1 MATRSDTITAGN
13 LKTDDEHRTDICNVG
28 RWLHQRGYVAATDG
42 NISVRLDNKRI
53 LTTPTAVSKGMLEPD
68 DLVIVDYQGK
78 KISGRKPASSEIAMH
93 LLIYHRRPDVH
104 AICHAHPPV
113 ATGYAA
119 ANLPLSKALISEVV
133 LALGC
138 IPVAQYGTPGTPE
151 LTRALEP
158 LVPKY
163 DAILMA
169 NHGVVTLGEDLRM
182 AFFRM
187 ETVEHFGRVSL
198 VTELLGRQVLL
209 SSADVEKLLEARR
222 RYGIET
228 AAPVSE
234 ECPVTAE
241 ARGGGPEATRRE
253 EPTSPG
259 GHEKSFRESGT
270 ARSEAH
276 LREQASACGC
286 GFPTEISGRGIPAEA
301 MAEGA
306 KLSITPQ
313 ELERLIDEAMRELHR
328 R

>member
-1 MATRSDTITAGN
+1 MALGSDTITPGS
-13 LKTDDEHRTDICNVG
+13 LKTDDEHRADICRVG

-42 NISVRLDNKRI
+42 NISVRLDSKRI
-53 LTTPTAVSKGMLEPD
+53 LTTPTAVSKGMMEPD
-68 DLVIVDYQGK
+68 DLVMVDYQGK

-93 LLIYHRRPDVH
+93 LLVYHRRPEVH

-182 AFFRM
+182 AYFRM
-187 ETVEHFGRVSL
+187 ETVEHFARVSL

-228 AAPVSE
+228 AAPISE

-241 ARGGGPEATRRE
+241 AVPEVTRRV
-253 EPTSPG
+253 EPAGRPAGSYG
-259 GHEKSFRESGT
+259 GENGT
-270 ARSEAH
+270 HSD
-276 LREQASACGC
+276 ASACGC
-286 GFPTEISGRGIPAEA
+286 GIATGVPAA
-301 MAEGA
+301 TTAEGA
-306 KLSITPQ
+306 KFSITPQ
-313 ELERLIDEAMRELHR
+313 ELEQLIDEAMRELHR

>member
-1 MATRSDTITAGN
+1 MTTRPDTITSGS
-13 LKTDDEHRTDICNVG
+13 LKSDDEHRADICHVG

-42 NISVRLDNKRI
+42 NITVRLDKKRI
-53 LTTPTAVSKGMLEPD
+53 LTSPTAVSKGMMEPE

-78 KISGRKPASSEIAMH
+78 KISGRKAASSEIAMH
-93 LLIYHRRPDVH
+93 LLIYSRRPDVN

-158 LVPKY
+158 LVSRY

-169 NHGVVTLGEDLRM
+169 NHGVVTCGEDLRM
-182 AFFRM
+182 AYFRM
-187 ETVEHFGRVSL
+187 ETVEHFARVSL

-222 RYGIET
+222 RYGIES
-228 AAPVSE
+228 AAPISE

-241 ARGGGPEATRRE
+241 AMPEIARRE
-253 EPTSPG
+253 EHAARPAPG
-259 GHEKSFRESGT
+259 ARQEESYGGAT
-270 ARSEAH
+270 HQHGAGC
-276 LREQASACGC
+276 ACGLQAV
-286 GFPTEISGRGIPAEA
+286 PPPRQ
-301 MAEGA
+301 GA
-306 KLSITPQ
+306 KFSLTQQ